1 MTSLTKTENK
11 PFEFNGVKVKT
22 PDVFKP
28 NLATTSTEDSDRT
41 QNLVMHN
48 TPMGTISSYS
58 FEWKYIEPEE
68 AALILSQI
76 VNKKEYSLRHLNLLT
91 GKWETSKFYTSN
103 YEGGT
108 LTVSNGEFV
117 WESLSFN
124 AVRIN
129 PL

>member
-1 MTSLTKTENK
+1 MAVLTKTASR
-11 PFEFNGVKVKT
+11 PFEFNGIPVKT
-22 PDVFKP
+22 PNTFRP
-28 NLATTSTEDSDRT
+28 NMATTSTDDSDRT
-41 QNLVMHN
+41 QDLVMHN

-68 AALILSQI
+68 VELILSQI
-76 VNKKEYSLRHLNLLT
+76 VNKSEYNLRHLNFLT

-103 YEGGT
+103 YDGGT
-108 LTVSNGEFV
+108 LTVSNGIFV

-129 PL
+129 PV